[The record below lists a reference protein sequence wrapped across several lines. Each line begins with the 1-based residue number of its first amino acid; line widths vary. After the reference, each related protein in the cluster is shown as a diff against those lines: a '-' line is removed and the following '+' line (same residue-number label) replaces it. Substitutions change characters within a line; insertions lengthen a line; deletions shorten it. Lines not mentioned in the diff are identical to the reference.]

1 MQISLLIAAVAA
13 VAAEPPWY
21 QKTWYPYLFD
31 CSDSADWRDQYD
43 SACSAHSAN
52 ECDVETRSACP
63 QTCGLCTPS
72 SPKMVIA
79 TPPIMAAAV
88 AFLFIAY
95 LYVRIDAFPTG
106 AEVGLARV
114 DELSLKIKSG
124 ARQFLETEYAYLAV
138 FVVGLALTLF
148 FLFYL
153 TEDENAY
160 TIALS
165 VSLSFVTG
173 ATLSASA
180 GWWGMMV
187 ATDGNAKTTA
197 ACAGDRANGV
207 PGSLNAG
214 LNVAFST
221 GAVMGFAVVGLGL
234 AGVSTAYVVLCS
246 IYGDDDQALV
256 MQCLAGFG
264 FGASSIALFARVAG
278 GIYTKA
284 ADVGADLVGKVEAG
298 IDEDDPHNPAV
309 IADNVGDNVGD
320 VAGMGADLFESY
332 VGSIIAAASLAVTQ
346 AQKEGD
352 TLQGKSTQAIA
363 LAFLLPAVGIVAST
377 IGFFAVN
384 TSAQGKGWDVHLGT
398 LMWALEKGM
407 YLAAALFTA
416 GAYVCVVQI
425 CGLGTNIFACV
436 IIGLAAGM
444 AIGKV
449 TEYFTSFDFGP
460 VMSIKDRGMTG
471 PATVVIQGLG
481 VGMISCVPPTLVLSV
496 AIVST
501 SALGGAYGVAISAVG
516 MLSTL
521 GITLATDAY
530 GPVADNA
537 GGLAEL
543 SHLGKEVRDITD
555 SLDALGNTTA
565 ATGKGFAIGSAV
577 LTALSLLSAFKNK
590 INDPTGY
597 DVGDPVVLSGVLT
610 GAMLPYLFA
619 ALTMISVGKAAAEI
633 ISEVR
638 WQFKHIRNAKGISL
652 GECIRVYTE
661 KAEEFGEGVYR
672 AAPEDEVEPDS
683 DKCVAISTRS
693 SVREMI
699 APGAYAVLAPLM
711 GGFLVGPRF
720 LMGLLAG
727 AITSGC
733 MLAIMM
739 ANAGGAWDNS
749 KKLCEK
755 LGLKKSKDPAKKEQQ
770 KACVVGDTVG
780 DPFKDTSGP
789 ALNILIKLMS
799 MVSLTVAP
807 LLKDHKDYDHWE
819 YGLIPTAIFVVL
831 TLILGPMMNIL
842 TWDDPLANMVSGD
855 APEDMGK
862 GSSSRSYEPLGLP
875 TTGNRRNTVCKV
887 IGRLLG
893 GGGGVH
899 QNLVTP

>member
-1 MQISLLIAAVAA
+1 VPVL
-13 VAAEPPWY
+13 
-21 QKTWYPYLFD
+21 
-31 CSDSADWRDQYD
+31 
-43 SACSAHSAN
+43 
-52 ECDVETRSACP
+52 
-63 QTCGLCTPS
+63 
-72 SPKMVIA
+72 
-79 TPPIMAAAV
+79 
-88 AFLFIAY
+88 
-95 LYVRIDAFPTG
+95 
-106 AEVGLARV
+106 
-114 DELSLKIKSG
+114 DELSLQVKSG
-124 ARQFLETEYAYLAV
+124 AMQFLKTEYTFLCV
-138 FVVGLALTLF
+138 FVIALAGILFTLF
-148 FLFYL
+148 AVTDTF
-153 TEDENAY
+153 TTASS
-160 TIALS
+160 IALS
-165 VSLSFVTG
+165 FVFG

-197 ACAGDRANGV
+197 AAAGNKKTGKK
-207 PGSLNAG
+207 GSLNAG
-214 LNVAFST
+214 LTVAFTT

-234 AGVSTAYVVLCS
+234 LGATVCYVVLAGS
-246 IYGDDDQALV
+246 NGFTSEV
-256 MQCLAGFG
+256 TMQCLAGFG

-332 VGSIIAAASLAVTQ
+332 VGSLIAAATLAVTQ
-346 AQKEGD
+346 S
-352 TLQGKSTQAIA
+352 KSEDNILYGNAAAGVA
-363 LAFLLPAVGIVAST
+363 LAFLLPAAGIFCSVV
-377 IGFFAVN
+377 GFFAVN
-384 TSAQGKGWDVHLGT
+384 TKEEGKGWNVQLGA

-407 YLAAALFTA
+407 YLAGAIFVGLAYAA
-416 GAYVCVVQI
+416 VVVVL
-425 CGLGTNIFACV
+425 GLDIKIWYCV
-436 IIGLAAGM
+436 IIGLFAGII
-444 AIGKV
+444 IGKF

-460 VMSIKDRGMTG
+460 VISIKDRGMTG

-481 VGMISCVPPTLVLSV
+481 VGMISCVPPTLVLGI

-501 SALGGAYGVAISAVG
+501 SALGDAYGVAISAVG

-537 GGLAEL
+537 GGLAEMAF
-543 SHLGKEVRDITD
+543 LGKDVRAITD

-577 LTALSLLSAFKNK
+577 LTALSLLSAFKDS
-590 INDPTGY
+590 IQIPGLVRTF
-597 DVGDPVVLSGVLT
+597 DVGHPIVLAGVLT

-633 ISEVR
+633 ITEVR
-638 WQFKHIRNAKGISL
+638 KQFQSHTNSYGFTL
-652 GECIRVYTE
+652 GECIRLYTE
-661 KAEEFGEGVYR
+661 MYEKHGEGNWK
-672 AAPEDEVEPDS
+672 APPEKEVVPDS
-683 DKCVAISTRS
+683 DKCVVISTRS

-699 APGAYAVLAPLM
+699 APGTYAVLAPLI
-711 GGFLVGPRF
+711 GGFLIGPRF

-727 AITSGC
+727 AIASGC

-755 LGLKKSKDPAKKEQQ
+755 LGLKKSTNPKDREQQ

-807 LLKDHKDYDHWE
+807 LLKSYGDAATGDQGDFMYWQA
-819 YGLIPTAIFVVL
+819 GLIPAALFIVITLVL
-831 TLILGPMMNIL
+831 ASKSVNIL
-842 TWDDPLANMVSGD
+842 TWDDPLAEMVGEKKS
-855 APEDMGK
+855 
-862 GSSSRSYEPLGLP
+862 
-875 TTGNRRNTVCKV
+875 
-887 IGRLLG
+887 LL
-893 GGGGVH
+893 
-899 QNLVTP
+899 